1 MVQPDC
7 GEAPLAAHRGPGF
20 QLPGDVIA
28 MLAFQ
33 FTSAVDGIV
42 REPVAVPAP
51 ALAVTETGCLS
62 LAQPIN

>member
-28 MLAFQ
+28 MPAFH

-42 REPVAVPAP
+42 RECGGSYILGRPSFRVAVTLCP
-51 ALAVTETGCLS
+51 
-62 LAQPIN
+62 